1 MRCVVLT
8 VGRQLVGAILAV
20 SDSVADLF
28 GADAVAHLRTLEL
41 AARTLRTVGRP
52 LVAVVAAVVVRVT
65 QPRATHAYL
74 QSTTTHTHTHTHIHT
89 RLTALFPGLP
99 R

>member
-1 MRCVVLT
+1 LCAGMRCVVLT

-20 SDSVADLF
+20 SDSVADLV
-28 GADAVAHLRTLEL
+28 GADAVAHLRALEL

-65 QPRATHAYL
+65 QPRATHADL
-74 QSTTTHTHTHTHIHT
+74 QYTTTHTHTHTHTHV
-89 RLTALFPGLP
+89 
-99 R
+99 